1 MYVTRFCTGLSV
13 FLGGAAAEISGQDRL
28 TATAMNANFDGVLVG
43 AGVGA
48 GSETGVGAGFDSRLT
63 EKRYHQLI
71 TQMNFY
77 NLDFDPRKFWGY
89 GCNCFH
95 LSDRPMTD
103 GLGLG
108 VVDEIDTACK
118 KYKGNR
124 LDYTRFD

>member
-1 MYVTRFCTGLSV
+1 MMKITKLCTGLSV
-13 FLGGAAAEISGQDRL
+13 FLGGTAGAVSVSGEGVLSGEDRL
-28 TATAMNANFDGVLVG
+28 TAAVMNSQPS
-43 AGVGA
+43 
-48 GSETGVGAGFDSRLT
+48 GSENISRLT

-108 VVDEIDTACK
+108 VVDELDTACK
-118 KYKGNR
+118 KYKGR
-124 LDYTRFD
+124 LYLSRN